1 MGSSSASELC
11 ELKRDVMLLE
21 VEKLLYETEKLKE
34 ERDNM
39 RQEKEMLELEHQVLL
54 RERERLEV
62 ELAKQNLRGN
72 GASNRPSTSDRG
84 P

>member
-1 MGSSSASELC
+1 M
-11 ELKRDVMLLE
+11 
-21 VEKLLYETEKLKE
+21 YETEKLKE

-54 RERERLEV
+54 RERERLEK
-62 ELAKQNLRGN
+62 EIAKQNVSG
-72 GASNRPSTSDRG
+72 GGSSTRPSAADRG